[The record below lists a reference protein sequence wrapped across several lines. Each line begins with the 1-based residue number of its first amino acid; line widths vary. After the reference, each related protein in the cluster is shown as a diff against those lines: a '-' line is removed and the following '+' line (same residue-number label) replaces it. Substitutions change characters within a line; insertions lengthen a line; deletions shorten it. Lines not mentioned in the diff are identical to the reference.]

1 MARGFESK
9 SVADQQDSALRDD
22 DKRGPFEPGDPE
34 VATKK
39 RRLELSLV
47 DVRHRLET
55 ARAEVHREML
65 KRALAAIEQ
74 DLSRLR

>member
-1 MARGFESK
+1 
-9 SVADQQDSALRDD
+9 
-22 DKRGPFEPGDPE
+22 
-34 VATKK
+34 VATRK
-39 RRLELSLV
+39 RRLELSLA

-65 KRALAAIEQ
+65 KRALADIEK